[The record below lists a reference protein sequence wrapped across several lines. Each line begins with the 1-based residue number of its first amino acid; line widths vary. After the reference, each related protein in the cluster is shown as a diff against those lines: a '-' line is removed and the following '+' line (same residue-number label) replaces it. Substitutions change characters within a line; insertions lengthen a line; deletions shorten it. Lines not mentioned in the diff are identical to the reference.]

1 MIEGLIALRR
11 ETVAVAYALGWAATK
26 RVPEPVARATFD
38 QIAAQIWRRHGNGV
52 RQLAANLAR
61 AAPDA
66 GADELDELTR
76 QAVRSYLR
84 YWLETFRLPVWSD
97 VEVVGRVRT
106 INETLLRDA
115 YADGGALVAL
125 PHMANWDHAGAWA
138 CLTGMP
144 VTTVA
149 EHLAPERLFRQ
160 FVGYRESLGME
171 VLALSAGQDA
181 FRTLISRLR
190 TGHLV
195 CLVADRDLSATGLAV
210 ELLGHP
216 ARLPAGPA
224 VLSRMTGA
232 ALIPA
237 TLSYDGPH
245 LVIRLHQRIEHQ
257 PGPAGVLGMTQR
269 LADAF
274 SAGIRQHP
282 SDWHMMQRVFVSD
295 LGGGPSP
302 PSRVGP
308 A

>member
-1 MIEGLIALRR
+1 MIEGLTALRR
-11 ETVAVAYALGWAATK
+11 ETVAYAYALGWAATK

-38 QIAAQIWRRHGNGV
+38 QLAAQIWRRHGNGV

-66 GADELDELTR
+66 GASELDELTR

-84 YWLETFRLPVWSD
+84 YWLETFRLPVWSH

-115 YADGGALVAL
+115 YAGGGALVAL

-149 EHLAPERLFRQ
+149 EHLEPERLFRQ

-171 VLALSAGQDA
+171 VLALTAGQDA
-181 FRTLISRLR
+181 LHACSIARLR

-195 CLVADRDLSATGLAV
+195 CLAGRPRPVGDGLSV
-210 ELLGHP
+210 ELLGHQ

-224 VLSRMTGA
+224 ALSRMTGA
-232 ALIPA
+232 P
-237 TLSYDGPH
+237 
-245 LVIRLHQRIEHQ
+245 
-257 PGPAGVLGMTQR
+257 
-269 LADAF
+269 
-274 SAGIRQHP
+274 
-282 SDWHMMQRVFVSD
+282 
-295 LGGGPSP
+295 
-302 PSRVGP
+302 
-308 A
+308 